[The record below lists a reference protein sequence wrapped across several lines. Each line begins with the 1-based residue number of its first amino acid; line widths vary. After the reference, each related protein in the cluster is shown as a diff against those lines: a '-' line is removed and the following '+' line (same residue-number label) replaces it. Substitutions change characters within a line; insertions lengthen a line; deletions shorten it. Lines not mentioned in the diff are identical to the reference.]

1 MFYERWLIMIKKLN
15 AKAYLVTLVFA
26 LAIIL
31 GFSTNSYAIS
41 QADAEKSPEIK
52 VNEIK
57 TDKLDGS
64 KDSVKWYKV
73 RITEPGYFR
82 LTLGPNSD
90 ADSDSISW
98 GWNVSL
104 YKKGDLTADIDSL
117 THVTT
122 KEATMWFAYHP
133 DTYYI
138 KIEPNAN
145 YVTSMIPTAAFDLKI
160 EFNKSSVWEQE
171 DNNKNIVANPITVNT
186 TYTGIT
192 NVDDDIDW
200 YKFTVTEAGL
210 TTIYLGPDLNLADME
225 KLKWGWNMSIYTTD
239 LKTEICKLERV
250 TTATTSKEK
259 VKLKAG
265 TYYVK
270 IGPNSNGYFAPDKQ
284 IYNFSVNFEGYSTA
298 IQKTTVP
305 GVKVKAGKKKVTV
318 KWKKI
323 SYASG
328 YEIYRSTKP
337 NKGFK
342 KVKSLSA
349 KKTQFVDKKVKSKKK
364 YYYKVKAYVKV
375 NGKKYYTIDPK
386 AKKVKVK

>member
-1 MFYERWLIMIKKLN
+1 
-15 AKAYLVTLVFA
+15 
-26 LAIIL
+26 
-31 GFSTNSYAIS
+31 
-41 QADAEKSPEIK
+41 
-52 VNEIK
+52 
-57 TDKLDGS
+57 
-64 KDSVKWYKV
+64 
-73 RITEPGYFR
+73 
-82 LTLGPNSD
+82 
-90 ADSDSISW
+90 
-98 GWNVSL
+98 
-104 YKKGDLTADIDSL
+104 
-117 THVTT
+117 
-122 KEATMWFAYHP
+122 MWFAYHP

-349 KKTQFVDKKVKSKKK
+349 KKTKFVDKKVKSKKK